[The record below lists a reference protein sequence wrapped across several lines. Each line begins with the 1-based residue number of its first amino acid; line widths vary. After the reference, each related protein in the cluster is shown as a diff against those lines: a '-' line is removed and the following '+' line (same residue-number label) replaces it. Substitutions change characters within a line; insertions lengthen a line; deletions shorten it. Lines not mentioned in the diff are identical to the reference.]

1 MKSNVW
7 VRQALTMSAVFVLV
21 VTFSMV
27 NLANAGN
34 AVGELT
40 VIKRASAGE
49 TSSVTVNG
57 EVAKS
62 GRTVFSSSTIST
74 SEGMEAI
81 INFGKAGRIQIEPDT
96 AFTIATDGNSISG
109 DLTRG
114 NLTVLNAANGVA
126 VRTAAGEIVN
136 VKAGETASANSNNA
150 TKKAAPG
157 PAGLDWWVW
166 AAIIGGG
173 VTIAIIVAT
182 RGNNNTSATVTSP
195 VR

>member
-7 VRQALTMSAVFVLV
+7 VRQALSMSVVFVLV

-27 NLANAGN
+27 SLANAGN
-34 AVGELT
+34 AIGELT
-40 VIKRASAGE
+40 VIKSAATGE
-49 TSSVTVNG
+49 TSSVTING

-62 GRTVFSSSTIST
+62 GRTVFSSSTIAT
-74 SEGMEAI
+74 PEGMEAI
-81 INFGKAGRIQIEPDT
+81 INFGKAGRIQIESDT
-96 AFTIATDGNSISG
+96 AFTLATDGNSISG

-114 NLTVLNAANGVA
+114 RLTVLNAANGVA

-136 VKAGETASANSNNA
+136 VKTGETASANSNNA
-150 TKKAAPG
+150 AKKAAPG
-157 PAGLDWWVW
+157 PGGLDWWVW

-173 VTIAIIVAT
+173 ITAVVLIAT
-182 RGNNNTSATVTSP
+182 HGNDNPTVTSP

>member
-7 VRQALTMSAVFVLV
+7 FQQALTMSVVFALV

-27 NLANAGN
+27 ALANAGN

-40 VIKRASAGE
+40 VIRSASANE

-74 SEGMEAI
+74 PEGMEAI
-81 INFGKAGRIQIEPDT
+81 INFGKAGKIQIEPDT
-96 AFTIATDGNSISG
+96 TFTLAADSNSING
-109 DLTRG
+109 DLAKG
-114 NLTVLNAANGVA
+114 SLTVLNAANA
-126 VRTAAGEIVN
+126 VTVKTAAGDVVN
-136 VKAGETASANSNNA
+136 VKAGETASATSGTA
-150 TKKAAPG
+150 AKKPG

-166 AAIIGGG
+166 AAIVGGA
-173 VTIAIIVAT
+173 VTIIIIAANS
-182 RGNNNTSATVTSP
+182 GNNNTSVASP